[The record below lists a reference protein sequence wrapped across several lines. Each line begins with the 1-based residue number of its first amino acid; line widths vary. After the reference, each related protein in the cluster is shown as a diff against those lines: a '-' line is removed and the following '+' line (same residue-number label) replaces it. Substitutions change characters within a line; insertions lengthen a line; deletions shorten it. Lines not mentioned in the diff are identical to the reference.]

1 MTRTR
6 LTILTL
12 LALAALGAGAVLSG
26 GAGAAPRVRATAA
39 PRAHAAAAVTLNLK
53 GGIGNR
59 SIRAC
64 RIRHHYTLYR
74 RGTPVAFSGTVAGAP
89 ASFSVKVKVKQCS
102 RGVFVTRYSMKVAG
116 SGGSFRGTLRTA
128 GRGFFFARA
137 SFNGPSGTLKSDKQ
151 YFKGS

>member
-6 LTILTL
+6 LTILAL

-39 PRAHAAAAVTLNLK
+39 PHAHAAAAMTLNLK

-59 SIRAC
+59 SLRAC

-74 RGTPVAFSGTVAGAP
+74 RGTAVAFSGTVAGAP
-89 ASFSVKVKVKQCS
+89 ASFNVKVKVKQCVHG
-102 RGVFVTRYSMKVAG
+102 RFVTSYSMKVAG
-116 SGGSFRGTLRTA
+116 SGGAFGGTLRPV
-128 GRGFFFARA
+128 GRGFYFTRA
-137 SFNGPSGTLKSDKQ
+137 ELNVSGATVKSDKQ
-151 YFKGS
+151 YFQGG